1 MTARGVVRFFRK
13 WPVFP
18 VAILVLMAIFAIF
31 APLLAPHH
39 PEEAELRDRNTPPVW
54 SDEGSSKYILGADHQ
69 GRDLLSRIIFG
80 ARISLAVA
88 AAALVV
94 GGVVGTVLGMVSGY
108 LGGWTDEIIM
118 RLTDIFLAIPLIL
131 VALVFAVILGQK
143 FIVLVGLLAVFS
155 WSFFARLV
163 RAEVLS
169 LKTMDYVSMARIN
182 GASTPRILVKHIFPG
197 VVNSVVVFG
206 TLQVG
211 TLILTEATLSFL
223 GAGVPPPTPAWG
235 SMVSDGRVYIA
246 SAWWITF
253 FPGVAITLTVVAL
266 NFMGD
271 WLRDVLDPR
280 LRQL

>member
-1 MTARGVVRFFRK
+1 M
-13 WPVFP
+13 
-18 VAILVLMAIFAIF
+18 
-31 APLLAPHH
+31 
-39 PEEAELRDRNTPPVW
+39 
-54 SDEGSSKYILGADHQ
+54 
-69 GRDLLSRIIFG
+69 
-80 ARISLAVA
+80 
-88 AAALVV
+88 

-118 RLTDIFLAIPLIL
+118 RLTDIFLAVPLIL

-197 VVNSVVVFG
+197 VVSSVVVFG

-211 TLILTEATLSFL
+211 TLILTEATLRY
-223 GAGVPPPTPAWG
+223 
-235 SMVSDGRVYIA
+235 VS
-246 SAWWITF
+246 
-253 FPGVAITLTVVAL
+253 
-266 NFMGD
+266 
-271 WLRDVLDPR
+271 
-280 LRQL
+280 